1 LYGLRD
7 RHHFEEDA
15 MFQPIKLS
23 FVIAAFSLMGAC
35 APPANQNDSGSDDA
49 SAQDATPEDSTP
61 ADTGPSC
68 VSTVPPDNSPFCAM
82 TGCPFAPVSLP
93 QCDGTGNYDFY
104 GPDYCQSTATVMVI
118 SAGWCVPC
126 QMEAPMIQSLITED
140 FADRGVRVITVYA
153 QNPDGSTPDDT
164 NCTHWK
170 NQFHLTSHMLR
181 DPNGDTQRYV
191 PMNAFPSNVIID
203 QNGNIYDVL
212 YGTERGLSTMVSDV
226 EAVVSAQGR

>member
-1 LYGLRD
+1 
-7 RHHFEEDA
+7 

-23 FVIAAFSLMGAC
+23 FVIAAFSLAGAC
-35 APPANQNDSGSDDA
+35 APATNQNGDSGNDAQSTADATPSDDA
-49 SAQDATPEDSTP
+49 AP
-61 ADTGPSC
+61 ADSSAAC
-68 VSTVPPDNSPFCAM
+68 VSTMPPDNSPWCAM
-82 TGCPFAPVSLP
+82 TGCPFRPVSLP
-93 QCDGTGNYDFY
+93 QCDGSGDYDFY
-104 GPDYCQSTATVMVI
+104 GPDYCQATATVMVI

-140 FADRGVRVITVYA
+140 YADRGVRVITVYA

-170 NQFHLTSHMLR
+170 TQFHLTSHMLR
-181 DPNGDTQRYV
+181 DPNGLTQVYV